1 VGLLVVEAALFGLV
15 LTASSP
21 IAIMGV
27 LVMMPAGPRGRR
39 SAAAFVAGWGAV
51 LLAIGLTV
59 IFGTQSVDLRS
70 TSSASVVL
78 YWVEMTLGV
87 AGFAYAWM
95 RFRRIRVRGTPP
107 PPNWLTRAGRI
118 PPVAAFGMGALLPY
132 YVVALACLGEVLEAG
147 VGTGAQ
153 LVAYLIFVVVSTGLL
168 ASPLLVAAFSGE
180 AEAKVASMRAWL
192 DRNDQ
197 NLVTAFVAIVAVFMT
212 IRGILGLLQ
221 R

>member
-1 VGLLVVEAALFGLV
+1 
-15 LTASSP
+15 
-21 IAIMGV
+21 
-27 LVMMPAGPRGRR
+27 
-39 SAAAFVAGWGAV
+39 
-51 LLAIGLTV
+51 
-59 IFGTQSVDLRS
+59 
-70 TSSASVVL
+70 
-78 YWVEMTLGV
+78 
-87 AGFAYAWM
+87 
-95 RFRRIRVRGTPP
+95 
-107 PPNWLTRAGRI
+107 
-118 PPVAAFGMGALLPY
+118 
-132 YVVALACLGEVLEAG
+132 LACLGEVLEAG

-168 ASPLLVAAFSGE
+168 ASPLLVAAFSEE

>member
-1 VGLLVVEAALFGLV
+1 MGLLVVEAALFGLV

-27 LVMMPAGPRGRR
+27 LVMMLAGPRGRR
-39 SAAAFVAGWGAV
+39 SATARRVGAV

-87 AGFAYAWM
+87 AGLAYACM